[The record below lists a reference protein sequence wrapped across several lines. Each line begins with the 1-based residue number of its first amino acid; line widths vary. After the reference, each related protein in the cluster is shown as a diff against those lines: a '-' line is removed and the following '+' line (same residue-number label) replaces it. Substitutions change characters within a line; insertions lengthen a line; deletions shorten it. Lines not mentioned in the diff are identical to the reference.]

1 LRGLAPAGWTM
12 GLCFVGNPAFWFL
25 ARRWGGSG
33 GGEAPSQPGPHGGGP
48 MYQTAYRPRR
58 WRVLRG
64 RGGCV
69 ATEQLARRRRFG
81 RIVPPATP
89 RPTGRFYPVMPR
101 QPAERSEA
109 LRASASR
116 FPARPYQAGRCRS
129 GERAVDPAGR
139 VIVLSPN
146 RQSGRMA
153 AKRSS
158 ARSASSA
165 AMAQRRFCRGQLR
178 RVLERRE
185 ASDPTCERGLE
196 RRVELTC
203 GGCA

>member
-1 LRGLAPAGWTM
+1 
-12 GLCFVGNPAFWFL
+12 
-25 ARRWGGSG
+25 
-33 GGEAPSQPGPHGGGP
+33 

-58 WRVLRG
+58 WRVLKG

-69 ATEQLARRRRFG
+69 ATEQVARRLRAG
-81 RIVPPATP
+81 RSVPPATP
-89 RPTGRFYPVMPR
+89 RPAGRFYPVMPR

-116 FPARPYQAGRCRS
+116 FPARPHQAGRCRR
-129 GERAVDPAGR
+129 GDAVGYPGGG
-139 VIVLSPN
+139 VTVQSPSW
-146 RQSGRMA
+146 QSGRMA

-165 AMAQRRFCRGQLR
+165 ALAQRRFCRGQLR

-185 ASDPTCERGLE
+185 ASDPTCERGPE

-203 GGCA
+203 GGCAYCWRASAHVRMLMMRARCVRDARTMRVSARCV